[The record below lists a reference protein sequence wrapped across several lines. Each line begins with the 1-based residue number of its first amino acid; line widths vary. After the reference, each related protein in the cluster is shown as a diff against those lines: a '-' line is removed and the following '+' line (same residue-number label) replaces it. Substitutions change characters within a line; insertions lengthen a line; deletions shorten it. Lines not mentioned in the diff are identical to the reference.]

1 MIKNAIEYILGLR
14 EPKKM
19 EVGGSVF
26 VDKEMFHLKTP
37 AFPTLEVNSL
47 TAVVDYLKGLK
58 NEKWAEEDAPIIVH
72 IEDEK
77 TVRLKDTADATEGKR
92 DILLKATAEVPG
104 FIYGEFYRSETFIV
118 SLMSKFLDTPD
129 KAVILQVV
137 GNLRDEAIQTLAD
150 DGCSQTVTIRTGIA
164 AVGTAKVPSPAE
176 LAPYRTFLEVPQPKS
191 KFIFRMRDGGQC
203 GLFEADGGAWK
214 LEAKKNIYD
223 FLKNALEEE
232 IAAGKVVLIA

>member
-1 MIKNAIEYILGLR
+1 MIKDALQYIMGLR

-26 VDKEMFHLKTP
+26 VDKEMFLLKTP

-58 NEKWAEEDAPIIVH
+58 NEKWVEEDAPVIVH
-72 IEDEK
+72 IEDER
-77 TVRLKDTADATEGKR
+77 TVKLKDTADATEGKR
-92 DILLKATAEVPG
+92 DILLKATAEGKIFKFDEFHPSEA
-104 FIYGEFYRSETFIV
+104 FIIAMQSN
-118 SLMSKFLDTPD
+118 FLDTPD
-129 KAVILQVV
+129 KASILQVV
-137 GNLRDEAIQTLAD
+137 GNLKDEAVQTLAD
-150 DGCSQTVTIRTGIA
+150 DGCSQVATIRTGIA
-164 AVGTAKVPSPAE
+164 AVGQAKVPNPAH

-191 KFIFRMRDGGQC
+191 KFIFRMRNGGLC

>member
-1 MIKNAIEYILGLR
+1 MIRDAIQYIVGLR

-72 IEDEK
+72 IENEK
-77 TVRLKDTADATEGKR
+77 TVLLKDTADATEGKR
-92 DILLKATAEVPG
+92 DIFLKATAEVKA
-104 FIYGEFYRSETFIV
+104 FRFGEFHPSEAFIIAMQ
-118 SLMSKFLDTPD
+118 STFLDTPD
-129 KAVILQVV
+129 KAAILQIV
-137 GNLRDEAIQTLAD
+137 GNLRDEAIQTLSD
-150 DGCSQTVTIRTGIA
+150 DGVSQAVTIRTGIA
-164 AVGTAKVPSPAE
+164 AVGTAKVPNPAE
-176 LAPYRTFLEVPQPKS
+176 LAPFRTFLEVPQPKS
-191 KFIFRMRDGGQC
+191 KFIFRMRDGGLC

-223 FLKNALEEE
+223 FLKKELEEE